1 MTDQPRGAGTR
12 AQRPG
17 GRRPVIQF
25 TGVLYKDG
33 EEKESKAGNL
43 YARLA
48 VRVDVEDRAP
58 GGDEWPTPMFIGVMV
73 FGGGAEH
80 AAGGRKGDRCIVQ
93 GSLERRT
100 WKTDEGGTRE
110 SWTVLADAC
119 TITRAQ
125 PGGGA
130 GGRLGEYRRPVP
142 AAAENPPL
150 SEADIPF

>member
-1 MTDQPRGAGTR
+1 MTDQPRANGR

-17 GRRPVIQF
+17 CRKPVIQF
-25 TGVLYKDG
+25 NGVLFKDAV
-33 EEKESKAGNL
+33 ERESKAGNQ
-43 YARLA
+43 YTKLA
-48 VRVDVEDRAP
+48 VRVDVEDRAA
-58 GGDEWPTPMFIGVMV
+58 GSDDWPTPMFIGVMV

-119 TITRAQ
+119 TLTRPRAA
-125 PGGGA
+125 GGA
-130 GGRLGEYRRPVP
+130 GGRLGEYRRPRP
-142 AAAENPPL
+142 AAAEPPPL
-150 SEADIPF
+150 TEADIPF